1 MWMKKNWK
9 TYLFWIA
16 LAEGVGLLAGILTRD
31 GVAWY
36 TANVQK
42 PPLTPP
48 GIVFPIVWTVLYALM
63 GIGAARISLTTPS
76 QARNRGM
83 NLWMVQL
90 TLNFLWSIVFFD
102 FRAYGLA
109 AVMLVALLI
118 LIGWM
123 IRVFLETDR
132 LAGLLQLPY
141 FLWCSFA
148 LYLNLGVWTL
158 NG

>member
-1 MWMKKNWK
+1 MYVKQNWK
-9 TYLFWIA
+9 TYLFWIG
-16 LAEGVGLLAGILTRD
+16 LAEGVGLLAGLLTRS
-31 GVAWY
+31 GVDWY
-36 TANVQK
+36 TANAVK

-48 GIVFPIVWTVLYALM
+48 ALVFPIVWTVLYALM
-63 GIGAARISLTTPS
+63 GFGAARVSLTPES
-76 QARNRGM
+76 EARSRGL
-83 NLWMVQL
+83 NLFVVQL
-90 TLNFLWSIVFFD
+90 ALNFLWSIVFFN

-109 AVMLVALLI
+109 AVVLVALLI
-118 LIGWM
+118 LIGLM

>member
-1 MWMKKNWK
+1 MCMKKNWK

-16 LAEGVGLLAGILTRD
+16 LAEGVGFLAGLLTRG
-31 GVAWY
+31 GVDWY
-36 TANVQK
+36 TANAVK

-48 GIVFPIVWTVLYALM
+48 ALTFPIVWTILYGLM
-63 GIGAARISLTTPS
+63 GFAAARVSLTPAS
-76 QARNRGM
+76 ENRSRGL
-83 NLWMVQL
+83 NLWILQL
-90 TLNFLWSIVFFD
+90 TLNFLWSIVFFN

-109 AVMLVALLI
+109 AVILVILLV

-123 IRVFLETDR
+123 IRTFLNTVR
-132 LAGLLQLPY
+132 IAGLSQLPY

-158 NG
+158 N